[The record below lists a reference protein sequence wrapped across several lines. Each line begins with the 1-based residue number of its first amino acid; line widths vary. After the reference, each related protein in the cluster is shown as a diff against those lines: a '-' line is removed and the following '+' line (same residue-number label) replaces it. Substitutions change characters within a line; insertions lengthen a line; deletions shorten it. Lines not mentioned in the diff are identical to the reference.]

1 MNLGFDEDQELL
13 RSTNRRFLEE
23 RHPITALRPQLEAD
37 SNFDRAI
44 WREGAELGWGAMLIP
59 EAFDGGSVTAQ
70 PLVDLVAIAEELGR
84 VLYPGPFL
92 ETNVVAD
99 AIATAAD
106 ENQCKAWLGPIAR
119 GECLATLCLT
129 EDGSPDLRSIGIEAV
144 TDGDNLR
151 LDGVA
156 RFVAQAHETD
166 LLLVACNTP
175 GGGPALVLVPTSS
188 EGVSLRV
195 STGIDL
201 TRRVCEVSF
210 RSVVVPAANVLGEP
224 ADVEGRLTRIFQ
236 LTTVLQAAQS
246 VGASEQ
252 LFQMTLQHVKDRVQ
266 FGRTIGSFQAI
277 KHRMADL
284 WAELEGARAATW
296 YAALAVADGQPDL
309 DEAVAVAGSF
319 VRENAAFLAG
329 ESLQLHGGVGFT
341 WEYDVHLYL
350 RRAQA
355 DKLLYGDPSW
365 HREKLCQAV
374 EIVAEGEA

>member
-1 MNLGFDEDQELL
+1 M
-13 RSTNRRFLEE
+13 
-23 RHPITALRPQLEAD
+23 
-37 SNFDRAI
+37 
-44 WREGAELGWGAMLIP
+44 
-59 EAFDGGSVTAQ
+59 
-70 PLVDLVAIAEELGR
+70 
-84 VLYPGPFL
+84 
-92 ETNVVAD
+92 
-99 AIATAAD
+99 
-106 ENQCKAWLGPIAR
+106 
-119 GECLATLCLT
+119 
-129 EDGSPDLRSIGIEAV
+129 
-144 TDGDNLR
+144 
-151 LDGVA
+151 
-156 RFVAQAHETD
+156 
-166 LLLVACNTP
+166 
-175 GGGPALVLVPTSS
+175 
-188 EGVSLRV
+188 
-195 STGIDL
+195 
-201 TRRVCEVSF
+201 
-210 RSVVVPAANVLGEP
+210 VVPAANVLGEP